1 MLPVGSPS
9 VAGVVRYRLRVLGQV
24 QGVGFRPFAY
34 RLATELG
41 LGGWVRNDG
50 RGVDMEV
57 QGLVPDLERL
67 ILDLRLKAP
76 PLARVE
82 GIEVREIAPRPAC
95 PNFLIEK
102 SRTGMVRTGVSPDAA
117 VCDACLEE
125 LFDPA
130 DRRYRYP
137 FINCTHCGPRYTIIG
152 ALPYDR
158 PNTSMAG
165 FGLCL
170 QCRRE
175 YGEPLDR
182 RFHAEPVAC
191 PACGP
196 QLALH
201 DGEGRALAVP
211 DVLAAALGLIRA
223 GRTLAVKGL
232 GGFHL
237 VCDARQGEAVAR
249 LRAAKIRAEK
259 PFAVM
264 AANRASLTPWVH
276 CDDQAALLLES
287 TARPIVLLPKGPGC
301 DVAFPGV
308 APGLAWLG
316 VMLPY
321 TPLHYLLFHEAAG
334 RPRGMAWLR
343 QPQDLVLVCT
353 SGNPGGEPLVT
364 DNDGAFRRLHGLADA
379 YVVHDRGILVRCDDS
394 VLQSNRGAPVF
405 IRRARGYAPAPIKLP
420 ASGPSVLALGGVLKN
435 TICLTRGDEA
445 FVSQHLGDLDNV
457 AACTA
462 LEETVE
468 HLLGVLDIRP
478 ERVAH
483 DLHPDFH
490 SSRFALA
497 FAAAHGLPAVAV
509 QHHHAHIAAV
519 MAEHGLRGYCLG
531 LVLDGVGLGGDGT
544 PWGGELLRVEEGG
557 FQRLG
562 QLRPLALPG
571 GDRAAR
577 EPWRM
582 AASALHALG
591 RGSEIIH
598 RFPHEGAEVVVRM
611 LERGIN
617 APSTSSAGRLFD
629 AAAALL
635 GVKDCANFEGQAAM
649 LLEGLALRRGRVTPL
664 AGGYMLEESGTLDLL
679 PLLDHLAD
687 LDDPAF
693 GAALFHAT
701 LVRGLVE
708 WAAQASA
715 RSGIRRVAL
724 GGGCFVNIILRTA
737 VRKGLEEAGLE
748 VFEARRLPPNDGGLS
763 LGQAWVA
770 QAAVLQEE

>member
-1 MLPVGSPS
+1 MSPAGSPS
-9 VAGVVRYRLRVLGQV
+9 VARVVRYRLRVLGQV

-57 QGLVPDLERL
+57 QGSVPDLERL
-67 ILDLRLKAP
+67 LLGLRLKAP

-82 GIEVREIAPRPAC
+82 EIEVREIALRHAC

-102 SRTGMVRTGVSPDAA
+102 SRTGTVHTGVSPDAA

-201 DGEGRALAVP
+201 DEEGRALAVP
-211 DVLAAALGLIRA
+211 DVPAAALGLIRA
-223 GRTLAVKGL
+223 GRTLAVRGL

-264 AANRASLTPWVH
+264 VANRASLTPWVH

-321 TPLHYLLFHEAAG
+321 TPLHYLLFHEAAR
-334 RPRGMAWLR
+334 RPRGLAWLR

-364 DNDGAFRRLHGLADA
+364 DNDEAFRRLHGLADA
-379 YVVHDRGILVRCDDS
+379 YVVHDRGILTRCDDS

-420 ASGPSVLALGGVLKN
+420 ASGPSVLALGGALKN

-462 LEETVE
+462 FEEAIE

-497 FAAAHGLPAVAV
+497 FATAHGLPTVAV

-531 LVLDGVGLGGDGT
+531 LALDGVGLGG
-544 PWGGELLRVEEGG
+544 
-557 FQRLG
+557 
-562 QLRPLALPG
+562 
-571 GDRAAR
+571 
-577 EPWRM
+577 
-582 AASALHALG
+582 
-591 RGSEIIH
+591 
-598 RFPHEGAEVVVRM
+598 
-611 LERGIN
+611 
-617 APSTSSAGRLFD
+617 
-629 AAAALL
+629 
-635 GVKDCANFEGQAAM
+635 
-649 LLEGLALRRGRVTPL
+649 
-664 AGGYMLEESGTLDLL
+664 
-679 PLLDHLAD
+679 
-687 LDDPAF
+687 
-693 GAALFHAT
+693 
-701 LVRGLVE
+701 
-708 WAAQASA
+708 
-715 RSGIRRVAL
+715 
-724 GGGCFVNIILRTA
+724 
-737 VRKGLEEAGLE
+737 
-748 VFEARRLPPNDGGLS
+748 
-763 LGQAWVA
+763 
-770 QAAVLQEE
+770 